1 MRLLRVLLIEC
12 AQISHCLN
20 DLLHLINLTNAVNYS
35 KNLANN
41 QSIILNHSD
50 FRGNPPPL
58 LFHRHISPWAGAARI
73 GNIKS
78 NKPFKRIVL
87 VRNSIHCFHIFL
99 QVQTSEHTFFNFLIL
114 RKSRFP
120 PKTSTTCNHQSS
132 FDDISLGK
140 SSQKPTSLHH
150 HFTSIEEVWGNNSLI
165 LPLAISN
172 RNPWLIYRERKALV
186 FRLKLFTFAFP
197 LFS

>member
-50 FRGNPPPL
+50 FRGTPPP
-58 LFHRHISPWAGAARI
+58 ISPWAGAARI

-132 FDDISLGK
+132 FDDMSLGK

-165 LPLAISN
+165 LPPRYIQSESLADIS
-172 RNPWLIYRERKALV
+172 REKSLS
-186 FRLKLFTFAFP
+186 F
-197 LFS
+197 